1 MISWDK
7 ESINTLP
14 ENFIYNQSDLTFKIA
29 SSGIYKIEMGFYAKK
44 KPAIQIIINGK
55 TIVSA
60 VNSSSY
66 VVHHSSGKLKD
77 IINSEVAGLT
87 YYDYYTLQENTRLA
101 ISYSGEVGHGFFGI
115 QRL

>member
-1 MISWDK
+1 MSWDK
-7 ESINTLP
+7 ETVNTLP
-14 ENFIYNQSDLTFKIA
+14 ENFIYSSSEMSFKVV
-29 SSGIYKIEMGFYAKK
+29 SGGIYKIEMGFYAKK
-44 KPAIQIIINGK
+44 KPSVQIIVNGK

-77 IINSEVAGLT
+77 ITNSEIAGLT
-87 YYDYYTLQENTRLA
+87 YYDYFTLPENSRLA
-101 ISYSGEVGHGFFGI
+101 ISYNGEPGHGFLGI